1 MHVAMEYI
9 TDRYNFGQHMVAYIH
24 LPTRVLKE
32 IGVNQEPEA
41 FQCKHTHICKILWST
56 GKESF
61 NRHLRIISDAA
72 KHLPF
77 ASYLCAYVAEEPVEH
92 QNQIIGPA
100 QKLKPQA
107 FCW

>member
-41 FQCKHTHICKILWST
+41 FQSKHTHICKIL
-56 GKESF
+56 
-61 NRHLRIISDAA
+61 
-72 KHLPF
+72 
-77 ASYLCAYVAEEPVEH
+77 
-92 QNQIIGPA
+92 
-100 QKLKPQA
+100 
-107 FCW
+107 